1 MLDDLPVARS
11 KNSAPAGYLK
21 SKDASSIRAVVLI
34 GVAAAFCATFTP
46 HMPKPGM
53 VSKLEEAH
61 LVACSP
67 QWLPVLLASS
77 SQPTGP
83 KLGCLEKSLASV
95 RRANEY
101 ATRLTVPRSYNHSKF
116 FDLCSCEKSEADFSS
131 QNMRESGKSST
142 SATIVRQRAFVVS
155 IVHVLSRP
163 GDQHISATMKR
174 EQGSSM
180 CLKDLQPPE
189 NFTLYNTEA
198 HGRIHDLLSSKFGA
212 AYTASEFVSP
222 SAEPGSMHKSQVGIV
237 RHEDLRALSFPS
249 NSFDLVMSAEVF
261 EHIPE
266 PYVALAEVFRVL
278 KPGGSYV
285 WTVPMNADPQ
295 SKDTQISMLNAAGKR
310 FDAADPAI
318 KSPQFHGDP
327 MAPEGG
333 IVVFQIF
340 GAGAALQ
347 DVRDRFRV
355 YPHLQFVQQEVR
367 HRRPWRGHDDDS
379 AQTFVIA
386 AWRPRLGAAH
396 RNVAWSRVYH
406 ASQLTSARRTRNVL
420 GLSYGFTPCSSLLIF
435 DSAIAARRDRCFSLN
450 R

>member
-1 MLDDLPVARS
+1 MTKPSVANKLVEAQHLDV
-11 KNSAPAGYLK
+11 
-21 SKDASSIRAVVLI
+21 
-34 GVAAAFCATFTP
+34 
-46 HMPKPGM
+46 
-53 VSKLEEAH
+53 
-61 LVACSP
+61 CSP

-83 KLGCLEKSLASV
+83 KSGCLEKSLASM

-101 ATRLTVPRSYNHSKF
+101 ATKLTLHAPPMVHNHSEF

-131 QNMRESGKSST
+131 ENMRESGKSST

-155 IVHVLSRP
+155 IVHVLSRS
-163 GDQHISATMKR
+163 GDHRARDFEKR
-174 EQGSSM
+174 GSSV

-212 AYTASEFVSP
+212 AYTASEYVSP
-222 SAEPGSMHKSQVGIV
+222 SAEPGSMHKTQIGMV

-278 KPGGSYV
+278 KPGGSYI
-285 WTVPMNADPQ
+285 WTVPMNTDPQ
-295 SKDTQISMLNAAGKR
+295 SKDTQFSMLNAAGKR

-333 IVVFQIF
+333 IVVFQVF
-340 GAGAALQ
+340 GAGELLSKMCEIGL
-347 DVRDRFRV
+347 
-355 YPHLQFVQQEVR
+355 HFVQQEVR
-367 HRRPWRGHDDDS
+367 HRRHWRGHDDDS
-379 AQTFVIA
+379 AQTFVILIA

-396 RNVAWSRVYH
+396 RKVVSRITPKPTHERGERGTFWACLTALRPAVSRRGCRVDQLGDADALWSIGCKGM
-406 ASQLTSARRTRNVL
+406 AS
-420 GLSYGFTPCSSLLIF
+420 
-435 DSAIAARRDRCFSLN
+435 
-450 R
+450 

>member
-1 MLDDLPVARS
+1 MS
-11 KNSAPAGYLK
+11 F
-21 SKDASSIRAVVLI
+21 RALLI
-34 GVAAAFCATFTP
+34 GVGAAICAASFP
-46 HMPKPGM
+46 HMTKPS
-53 VSKLEEAH
+53 VANKLVEAQH
-61 LVACSP
+61 LDVCSP

-83 KLGCLEKSLASV
+83 KSGCLEKSLASM

-101 ATRLTVPRSYNHSKF
+101 ATKLTLRAPPMVHNHSEF

-131 QNMRESGKSST
+131 ENMRESGKSST

-155 IVHVLSRP
+155 IVHVLSRS
-163 GDQHISATMKR
+163 GDHRARDFEKR
-174 EQGSSM
+174 GSSV

-212 AYTASEFVSP
+212 AYTASEYVSP
-222 SAEPGSMHKSQVGIV
+222 SAEPGSMHKTQIGMV

-278 KPGGSYV
+278 KPGGSYI
-285 WTVPMNADPQ
+285 WTVPMNTDPQ
-295 SKDTQISMLNAAGKR
+295 SKDTQFSMLNAAGKR

-333 IVVFQIF
+333 IVVFQVF
-340 GAGAALQ
+340 GAGELLSKMCEIGFGFTHAYTMYSKKYGIVAPGG
-347 DVRDRFRV
+347 VMTMIARK
-355 YPHLQFVQQEVR
+355 PNH
-367 HRRPWRGHDDDS
+367 
-379 AQTFVIA
+379 TFMIA
-386 AWRPRLGAAH
+386 A
-396 RNVAWSRVYH
+396 
-406 ASQLTSARRTRNVL
+406 
-420 GLSYGFTPCSSLLIF
+420 
-435 DSAIAARRDRCFSLN
+435 
-450 R
+450 

>member
-1 MLDDLPVARS
+1 M
-11 KNSAPAGYLK
+11 
-21 SKDASSIRAVVLI
+21 LI

-163 GDQHISATMKR
+163 GDQHISATMTR

-340 GAGAALQ
+340 GAGEL
-347 DVRDRFRV
+347 
-355 YPHLQFVQQEVR
+355 
-367 HRRPWRGHDDDS
+367 
-379 AQTFVIA
+379 
-386 AWRPRLGAAH
+386 
-396 RNVAWSRVYH
+396 
-406 ASQLTSARRTRNVL
+406 
-420 GLSYGFTPCSSLLIF
+420 LSKMCEIGFGFTHTYSLYSKKYGIV
-435 DSAIAARRDRCFSLN
+435 APGGVMTMIARKPS
-450 R
+450 